1 MSLLKSVQRKKYRM
15 KKVFE
20 KVKADKRIIIGYS
33 TSLFLLLVTYVV
45 TMIANNQLK
54 DSTATV
60 EHTYKLISALEVLLS
75 KLKDAETGVRG
86 YALTRDINFLQPYD
100 NSKTDCD
107 SIYKKI
113 VILTKDN
120 PVQQY
125 RLLDLKKA
133 MKRRFEIFIAAIVY
147 YKNGATDPDY
157 ELREIQLE
165 AKREMDKL
173 RLTVAIMQDE
183 EKQQLAKRDNDLKSI
198 FNTINSITIISL
210 VLTVMLVVIGFITY
224 TNENKGRITAMNN
237 LEENQQ
243 QLSNRVNELN
253 EANIELKQMRSLEKF
268 AATGRIARTIAHEV
282 RNPLTNI
289 NLATSQLKT
298 DIPAPDENML
308 YLFGIIDRNSNRIN
322 KLISDLLNSTK
333 FTELRFTTALVNDI
347 LDDSLRMAK
356 DRIELNQITIK
367 KNYTTKCKLNIDTEK
382 IKIPFL
388 NIIINAIEAMEPGKG
403 ILEITTKEEGGK
415 CVIIINDNGIGMDA
429 EELSKV
435 FEPYF
440 SNKPKGHGLG
450 LTNTQ
455 NIIFNHQGTI
465 SVESEAGKGST
476 FIIKL
481 IVA

>member
-1 MSLLKSVQRKKYRM
+1 M

-33 TSLFLLLVTYVV
+33 TSLILLLVTYVV
-45 TMIANNQLK
+45 TMISNNQLK
-54 DSTATV
+54 SKAANV
-60 EHTYKLISALEVLLS
+60 EHTFKLISSLEVLLS

-86 YALTRDINFLQPYD
+86 YALTWDINFLEPYQ
-100 NSKTDCD
+100 NSNQICD
-107 SIYKKI
+107 SISKTI
-113 VILTKDN
+113 DILTKEN
-120 PVQQY
+120 PVQQD
-125 RLLDLKKA
+125 RLLDLKKII
-133 MKRRFEIFIAAIVY
+133 KKRFELFVSAIIY
-147 YKNGATDPDY
+147 YKNGSIDTTY
-157 ELREIQLE
+157 QLRDKQLE
-165 AKREMDKL
+165 SKRIMDKL
-173 RLTVAIMQDE
+173 RLSVAIMQDE
-183 EKQQLAKRDNDLKSI
+183 EKRQLVQRDIDLKST
-198 FNTINSITIISL
+198 FATINSITIISL

-224 TNENKGRITAMNN
+224 TKENKGRITAMNN
-237 LEENQQ
+237 LKENKQ
-243 QLSNRVNELN
+243 QLSNRVHELN

-298 DIPAPDENML
+298 DIPTPDENML

-333 FTELRFTTALVNDI
+333 FTELRFTTAAVNDI
-347 LDDSLRMAK
+347 LDESLVMAR
-356 DRIELNQITIK
+356 DRIELNQVVIER
-367 KNYTTKCKLNIDTEK
+367 NYTTKCKLNIDTEK

-388 NIIINAIEAMEPGKG
+388 NIIINAIEAMESGKG
-403 ILEITTKEEGGK
+403 ILKITTKEEGGK
-415 CVIIINDNGIGMDA
+415 CVIIITDNGKGMDA

-435 FEPYF
+435 FEPYYT
-440 SNKPKGHGLG
+440 NKPKGHGLG

-455 NIIFNHQGTI
+455 NIILNHQGTI
-465 SVESEAGKGST
+465 IVESETGRGTS

>member
-1 MSLLKSVQRKKYRM
+1 M

-54 DSTATV
+54 DRTATV
-60 EHTYKLISALEVLLS
+60 EHTYKLISTLEALLS

-86 YALTRDINFLQPYD
+86 YALTRDINFLEPYD
-100 NSKTDCD
+100 NSKKVCD
-107 SIYKKI
+107 SVYQKI
-113 VILTKDN
+113 AILTKDN
-120 PVQQY
+120 PVQQS

-133 MKRRFEIFIAAIVY
+133 MKRRFEIFVSAIEY
-147 YKNGATDPDY
+147 YKNGANDPGY
-157 ELREIQLE
+157 KLREIQLE
-165 AKREMDKL
+165 SKREMDKL

-183 EKQQLAKRDNDLKSI
+183 EKRLLAKRDIELKST
-198 FNTINSITIISL
+198 FGTINSITIISL
-210 VLTVMLVVIGFITY
+210 VLTVMLVVIGFVTY

-237 LEENQQ
+237 LKENQL
-243 QLSNRVNELN
+243 QLSNRVNELDD
-253 EANIELKQMRSLEKF
+253 ANIELKQMKSLEKF

-298 DIPAPDENML
+298 DIPSPDENML

-333 FTELRFTTALVNDI
+333 FTELRFTTAPVNDI
-347 LDDSLRMAK
+347 LDECLKMAK
-356 DRIELNQITIK
+356 DRIELNQTTIK
-367 KNYTTKCKLNIDTEK
+367 KNYTTNCKLNIDTEK

-388 NIIINAIEAMEPGKG
+388 NIIINAIEAMETGKG
-403 ILEITTKEEGGK
+403 ILEITTKEAGGK
-415 CVIIINDNGIGMDA
+415 CVILIADNGIGMDV

-435 FEPYF
+435 FEPYYT
-440 SNKPKGHGLG
+440 NKPKGHGLG

>member
-1 MSLLKSVQRKKYRM
+1 M

-33 TSLFLLLVTYVV
+33 TSLILLLVTYVV
-45 TMIANNQLK
+45 TMISNNQLK
-54 DSTATV
+54 SKAANV
-60 EHTYKLISALEVLLS
+60 EHTFKLISSLEVLLS

-86 YALTRDINFLQPYD
+86 YALTWDINFLEPYQ
-100 NSKTDCD
+100 NSNQICD
-107 SIYKKI
+107 SISKTI
-113 VILTKDN
+113 DILTKEN
-120 PVQQY
+120 PVQQD
-125 RLLDLKKA
+125 RLLDLKKII
-133 MKRRFEIFIAAIVY
+133 KKRFELFVSAIIY
-147 YKNGATDPDY
+147 YKNGSIDTTY
-157 ELREIQLE
+157 QLRDKQLE
-165 AKREMDKL
+165 SKRIMDKL
-173 RLTVAIMQDE
+173 RLSVAIMQDE
-183 EKQQLAKRDNDLKSI
+183 EKRQLVQRDIDLKST
-198 FNTINSITIISL
+198 FATINSITIISL

-224 TNENKGRITAMNN
+224 TKENKGRITAMNN
-237 LEENQQ
+237 LKENKQ
-243 QLSNRVNELN
+243 QLSNRVHELN

-298 DIPAPDENML
+298 DIPTPDENML

-333 FTELRFTTALVNDI
+333 FTELRFTTAAVNDI
-347 LDDSLRMAK
+347 LDESLAMAK
-356 DRIELNQITIK
+356 DRIELNQVVIER
-367 KNYTTKCKLNIDTEK
+367 NYTTKCKLNIDTEK

-403 ILEITTKEEGGK
+403 ILKITTKEEGGK
-415 CVIIINDNGIGMDA
+415 CVIIITDNGKGMDA

-435 FEPYF
+435 FEPYYT
-440 SNKPKGHGLG
+440 NKPKGHGLG

-455 NIIFNHQGTI
+455 NIILNHQGTI
-465 SVESEAGKGST
+465 IVESETGRGTS

>member
-1 MSLLKSVQRKKYRM
+1 M

-33 TSLFLLLVTYVV
+33 TSLILLLVTYVV
-45 TMIANNQLK
+45 TMISNNQLK
-54 DSTATV
+54 ERTENV
-60 EHTYKLISALEVLLS
+60 EHTFKLISSLEVLLS
-75 KLKDAETGVRG
+75 KIKDAETGVRG
-86 YALTRDINFLQPYD
+86 YALTRDITFLEPYQ
-100 NSKTDCD
+100 NSNEICD
-107 SIYKKI
+107 SIYKTI
-113 VILTKDN
+113 DILTKDN

-125 RLLDLKKA
+125 RLLDLNKLIKI
-133 MKRRFEIFIAAIVY
+133 RFEKFVSAIIY
-147 YKNGATDPDY
+147 YKNGAIDTTY
-157 ELREIQLE
+157 QLIEIQLE
-165 AKREMDKL
+165 SKRIMDKI
-173 RLTVAIMQDE
+173 RLAVAIMQGE
-183 EKQQLAKRDNDLKSI
+183 EKRQLVKKDIELKST
-198 FNTINSITIISL
+198 FVKINSITIISL

-224 TNENKGRITAMNN
+224 TNENKGRITAISN
-237 LEENQQ
+237 LKENQQ

-253 EANIELKQMRSLEKF
+253 EANTELKQMRSLEKF
-268 AATGRIARTIAHEV
+268 AVTGRIARTIAHEV

-298 DIPAPDENML
+298 DIPASDENLL

-333 FTELRFTTALVNDI
+333 FTELRFTKAAVNDI
-347 LDDSLRMAK
+347 LDESLVMAK
-356 DRIELNQITIK
+356 DRIELNHVFIK

-415 CVIIINDNGIGMDA
+415 CVIIITDNGKGMDA

-435 FEPYF
+435 FEPYYT
-440 SNKPKGHGLG
+440 NKPKGHGLG

-465 SVESEAGKGST
+465 GVESEAGQGTS

>member
-1 MSLLKSVQRKKYRM
+1 M

-54 DSTATV
+54 DRTATV
-60 EHTYKLISALEVLLS
+60 EHTYKLISTLEVLFS

-86 YALTRDINFLQPYD
+86 YALTRDTIFLEPYE
-100 NSKTDCD
+100 NSKSVCD
-107 SIYKKI
+107 SIYQKI
-113 VILTKDN
+113 TMLTKDN

-125 RLLDLKKA
+125 RLLDLKKS
-133 MKRRFEIFIAAIVY
+133 MKRRFEIFIAAIDY
-147 YKNGATDPDY
+147 YKNGAVDPTY
-157 ELREIQLE
+157 KLRAMQFES
-165 AKREMDKL
+165 KREMDKL

-183 EKQQLAKRDNDLKSI
+183 EKRLLAKRDTALKST
-198 FNTINSITIISL
+198 FATINSITIISL
-210 VLTVMLVVIGFITY
+210 VLTVMLVVIGFVTY
-224 TNENKGRITAMNN
+224 TNENKARITAMKN
-237 LEENQQ
+237 LKENQQ

-253 EANIELKQMRSLEKF
+253 DANIELKQMRSLEKF

-298 DIPAPDENML
+298 DILSPDENIL

-333 FTELRFTTALVNDI
+333 FTELRFTTAPVNDI
-347 LDDSLRMAK
+347 LDESLKMAK

-367 KNYTTKCKLNIDTEK
+367 KNYTTNCKLNIDTEK

-429 EELSKV
+429 EALSKV

-440 SNKPKGHGLG
+440 TNKPKGHGLG

-455 NIIFNHQGTI
+455 NIILNHQGTI
-465 SVESEAGKGST
+465 SVESEAGRGST

>member
-1 MSLLKSVQRKKYRM
+1 M

-33 TSLFLLLVTYVV
+33 TSLILLLVTYVV
-45 TMIANNQLK
+45 TMISNNQLK
-54 DSTATV
+54 SKAANV
-60 EHTYKLISALEVLLS
+60 EHTFKLISSLEVLLS

-86 YALTRDINFLQPYD
+86 YALTWDINFLEPYQ
-100 NSKTDCD
+100 NSNQICD
-107 SIYKKI
+107 SISKTI
-113 VILTKDN
+113 DILTKEN
-120 PVQQY
+120 PVQQD
-125 RLLDLKKA
+125 RLLDLKKII
-133 MKRRFEIFIAAIVY
+133 KKRFELFVSAIIY
-147 YKNGATDPDY
+147 YKNGSIDTTY
-157 ELREIQLE
+157 QLRDKQLE
-165 AKREMDKL
+165 SKRIMDKL
-173 RLTVAIMQDE
+173 RLGVAIMQDE
-183 EKQQLAKRDNDLKSI
+183 EKRQLVQRDIDLKST
-198 FNTINSITIISL
+198 FATINSITIISL

-224 TNENKGRITAMNN
+224 TKENKGRITAMNN
-237 LEENQQ
+237 LKENKQ
-243 QLSNRVNELN
+243 QLSNRVHELN

-333 FTELRFTTALVNDI
+333 FTELRFTTAAVNDI
-347 LDDSLRMAK
+347 LDESLVMAR
-356 DRIELNQITIK
+356 DRIELNQVVIER
-367 KNYTTKCKLNIDTEK
+367 NYTTKCKLNIDTEK

-388 NIIINAIEAMEPGKG
+388 NIIINAIEAMESGKG
-403 ILEITTKEEGGK
+403 ILKITTKEEGGK
-415 CVIIINDNGIGMDA
+415 CVIIITDNGKGMDA

-435 FEPYF
+435 FEPYYT
-440 SNKPKGHGLG
+440 NKPKGHGLG

-455 NIIFNHQGTI
+455 NIILNHQGTI
-465 SVESEAGKGST
+465 IVESETGRGTS

>member
-1 MSLLKSVQRKKYRM
+1 M

-20 KVKADKRIIIGYS
+20 KVKADNRIIIGYS
-33 TSLFLLLVTYVV
+33 TSLILLLVTYVV
-45 TMIANNQLK
+45 TMISNNQLK
-54 DSTATV
+54 DRTQNV
-60 EHTYKLISALEVLLS
+60 EHTFKLISSLEVLLS

-86 YALTRDINFLQPYD
+86 YALTRDINFLEPYH
-100 NSKTDCD
+100 NSNEICD
-107 SIYKKI
+107 SIYKSI
-113 VILTKDN
+113 DILTKDD

-125 RLLDLKKA
+125 RLLDLKKLI
-133 MKRRFEIFIAAIVY
+133 KKRFEKFVNAIIY
-147 YKNGATDPDY
+147 YKNGAIDTTY
-157 ELREIQLE
+157 QLREIQLE
-165 AKREMDKL
+165 SKRIMDKI
-173 RLTVAIMQDE
+173 RLAVAIMQDE
-183 EKQQLAKRDNDLKSI
+183 EKRQLVKRDIVLKST
-198 FNTINSITIISL
+198 FVTINNITIISL
-210 VLTVMLVVIGFITY
+210 ILTVMLVVIGFITY
-224 TNENKGRITAMNN
+224 TKENKGKITAMSN
-237 LEENQQ
+237 LKENQQ
-243 QLSNRVNELN
+243 QLSNRVHELN

-298 DIPAPDENML
+298 DIPASDENLL

-333 FTELRFTTALVNDI
+333 FTELRFTTVAVNDI
-347 LDDSLRMAK
+347 LDESLAMAK
-356 DRIELNQITIK
+356 DRIELNHVFIK
-367 KNYTTKCKLNIDTEK
+367 KNYTTKCKLNIDTGK

-403 ILEITTKEEGGK
+403 VLEITTKEEGGK
-415 CVIIINDNGIGMDA
+415 CVIKITDNGKGMDA
-429 EELSKV
+429 EELSKI
-435 FEPYF
+435 FEPYYT
-440 SNKPKGHGLG
+440 NKSKGHGLG

-465 SVESEAGKGST
+465 SVESEEGRGTS

>member
-1 MSLLKSVQRKKYRM
+1 MQ
-15 KKVFE
+15 FE
-20 KVKADKRIIIGYS
+20 S
-33 TSLFLLLVTYVV
+33 
-45 TMIANNQLK
+45 
-54 DSTATV
+54 
-60 EHTYKLISALEVLLS
+60 
-75 KLKDAETGVRG
+75 
-86 YALTRDINFLQPYD
+86 
-100 NSKTDCD
+100 
-107 SIYKKI
+107 
-113 VILTKDN
+113 
-120 PVQQY
+120 
-125 RLLDLKKA
+125 
-133 MKRRFEIFIAAIVY
+133 
-147 YKNGATDPDY
+147 
-157 ELREIQLE
+157 
-165 AKREMDKL
+165 KREMDKL

-183 EKQQLAKRDNDLKSI
+183 EKRLLAKRDTALKST
-198 FNTINSITIISL
+198 FATINSITSISL
-210 VLTVMLVVIGFITY
+210 VLTVMLVVIGFVTY
-224 TNENKGRITAMNN
+224 TNENKARITAMKN
-237 LEENQQ
+237 LKENQQ

-253 EANIELKQMRSLEKF
+253 DANIELKQMRSLEKF

-298 DIPAPDENML
+298 DILSPDENIL

-333 FTELRFTTALVNDI
+333 FTELRFTTAPVNDI
-347 LDDSLRMAK
+347 LDESLKMAK

-367 KNYTTKCKLNIDTEK
+367 KNYTTNCKLNIDTEK

-429 EELSKV
+429 EALSKV

-440 SNKPKGHGLG
+440 TNKPKGHGLG

-455 NIIFNHQGTI
+455 NIILNHQGTI
-465 SVESEAGKGST
+465 SVESEAGRGST

>member
-1 MSLLKSVQRKKYRM
+1 M

-20 KVKADKRIIIGYS
+20 KVKADNRIIIGYS
-33 TSLFLLLVTYVV
+33 TSLILLLVTYVV
-45 TMIANNQLK
+45 TMISNNQLK
-54 DSTATV
+54 DRTQNV
-60 EHTYKLISALEVLLS
+60 EHTFKLISSLEVLLS

-86 YALTRDINFLQPYD
+86 YALTRDINFLEPYH
-100 NSKTDCD
+100 NSNEICD
-107 SIYKKI
+107 SIYKSI
-113 VILTKDN
+113 DILTKDD

-125 RLLDLKKA
+125 RLLDLKKLI
-133 MKRRFEIFIAAIVY
+133 KKRFEKFVNAIIY
-147 YKNGATDPDY
+147 YKNGAIDTTY
-157 ELREIQLE
+157 QLREIQLE
-165 AKREMDKL
+165 SKRIMDKI
-173 RLTVAIMQDE
+173 RLAVAIMQDE
-183 EKQQLAKRDNDLKSI
+183 EKRQLVKRDIVLKST
-198 FNTINSITIISL
+198 FVTINNITIISL
-210 VLTVMLVVIGFITY
+210 ILTVMLVVIGFITY
-224 TNENKGRITAMNN
+224 TKENKGKITAMSN
-237 LEENQQ
+237 LKENQQ
-243 QLSNRVNELN
+243 QLSNRIHDLN

-298 DIPAPDENML
+298 DIPASDENLL

-333 FTELRFTTALVNDI
+333 FTELRFTTVAVNDI
-347 LDDSLRMAK
+347 LDESLAMAK
-356 DRIELNQITIK
+356 DRIELNHVFIK
-367 KNYTTKCKLNIDTEK
+367 KNYTTKCKLNIDTGK

-403 ILEITTKEEGGK
+403 VLEITTKEEGGK
-415 CVIIINDNGIGMDA
+415 CVIKITDNGKGMDA
-429 EELSKV
+429 EELSKI
-435 FEPYF
+435 FEPYYT
-440 SNKPKGHGLG
+440 NKSKGHGLG

-465 SVESEAGKGST
+465 SVESEEGRGTS